1 MNKITTIIKNLLLF
15 LCLFIVFTM
24 ILCAVLVTNRIIE
37 KLKMEQ
43 NKLFKINKAL
53 IDIIDNMISTGN
65 LD

>member
-15 LCLFIVFTM
+15 PCLLIVFTM

-53 IDIIDNMISTGN
+53 IDIISNMISTGN